1 MNHHVYCKNSKIDYI
16 LVPQWL
22 NFLQEME
29 VFGPTLVDGR
39 QQPVE
44 IVWLQSLVPS
54 KLKQIFNFQHWYIH
68 LKTPHILI
76 HHLHSDRM
84 IDHSLHNSTVAV
96 QNHPP
101 SLNFA
106 SKLLG

>member
-44 IVWLQSLVPS
+44 IV
-54 KLKQIFNFQHWYIH
+54 
-68 LKTPHILI
+68 
-76 HHLHSDRM
+76 
-84 IDHSLHNSTVAV
+84 
-96 QNHPP
+96 
-101 SLNFA
+101 
-106 SKLLG
+106 